1 MKNIIQFWIIIEIT
15 VYFAAIIGISF
26 ILAMSSCYKLRLLK
40 PITNQ
45 LKEEDLEEEN
55 NEAAVLIGNNVEE
68 PLLIRDEYPDD
79 PDEYLQ
85 VAEESENAEND
96 EKNDEQTDVL
106 TKYRPKMDLIIIPF
120 QIAAVTSVSLILE
133 SDNPQKTDQHDWY
146 GFNLSFSLIICFI
159 LVIMVIYT
167 IKFAA
172 AKKREPR
179 WTFLYFC
186 CFGATILI
194 ALLNILINDGSPW
207 STDIRRIW
215 ATILFAMLASL
226 LIFFLFN
233 LTNNIGK
240 LIFFFWNLLK
250 FIL

>member
-1 MKNIIQFWIIIEIT
+1 
-15 VYFAAIIGISF
+15 
-26 ILAMSSCYKLRLLK
+26 
-40 PITNQ
+40 
-45 LKEEDLEEEN
+45 
-55 NEAAVLIGNNVEE
+55 
-68 PLLIRDEYPDD
+68 
-79 PDEYLQ
+79 
-85 VAEESENAEND
+85 
-96 EKNDEQTDVL
+96 
-106 TKYRPKMDLIIIPF
+106 MDLIIIPF

-133 SDNPQKTDQHDWY
+133 SDNPQKTDKHDWY

-179 WTFLYFC
+179 MTFLYFC

-194 ALLNILINDGSPW
+194 ALFNILINDGSPW